1 MQALRVTK
9 VTGLNSLPV
18 NPAQVG
24 AVPLQTTVIPLDS
37 TSVGI
42 GMDISSI
49 IPTIIE
55 FMLVMMIMKMMMGM
69 MSGMSD
75 MGGTPSSGAVT
86 YPYAKG

>member
-1 MQALRVTK
+1 MKALQVTNLS
-9 VTGLNSLPV
+9 GLNSLPV
-18 NPAQVG
+18 RPAQVG
-24 AVPLQTTVIPLDS
+24 AVPLQTTVVPLDS
-37 TSVGI
+37 TSTGN

-69 MSGMSD
+69 MSGME
-75 MGGTPSSGAVT
+75 GGSPSSGPVT